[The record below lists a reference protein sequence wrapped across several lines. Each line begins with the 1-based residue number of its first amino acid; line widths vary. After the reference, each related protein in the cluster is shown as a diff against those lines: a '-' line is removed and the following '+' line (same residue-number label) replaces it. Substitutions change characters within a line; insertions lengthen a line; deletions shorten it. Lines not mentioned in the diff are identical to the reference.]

1 MAKWDLDPPGIS
13 RTLKAT
19 ADIAKGLEHQAQSYG
34 GHLESAASSAGTL
47 SMGGQGGQQHGGQ
60 DGQGGQSGLVGAA
73 LAEFAQK
80 TKPDLEFI
88 AARAGKSIEGAG
100 KAASEYLSG
109 DHEMAA
115 RTQHAALS
123 APDPDI
129 GGQGGG
135 K

>member
-1 MAKWDLDPPGIS
+1 MAKWDLRPAGIS
-13 RTLKAT
+13 RTLKDT
-19 ADIAKGLEHQAQSYG
+19 ADVAKGLEHQAKSYG

-47 SMGGQGGQQHGGQ
+47 SMGGEGGGGQGGQ
-60 DGQGGQSGLVGAA
+60 GQSGLVGAA

-100 KAASEYLSG
+100 KATSEYLSG

-115 RTQHAALS
+115 RTQHAALG
-123 APDPDI
+123 APDPPP
-129 GGQGGG
+129 GQPGGG